1 MILLFVVVELLILIV
16 VYFKMFPSIMKSADK
31 CTLRFLTLLIW
42 LPFGVLILLFFI
54 GKDMVNF
61 IKLLCKMS
69 EAEDEK
75 QEKRHDEDK
84 RQDTIVISNE
94 LILAMHRIF
103 YHLSEAYKIKEEEA
117 TRKLLIKQG
126 G

>member
-42 LPFGVLILLFFI
+42 LPFGVFILLFFI